1 MKSKTKNKRKSSS
14 RWIPFS
20 TKISALVFAVFGCIY
35 IYTTVFLPNSS
46 AGLSV
51 ENEELIA
58 EIKEDT
64 AAIQKLKAKIADLE
78 GKGHVLG
85 MLEGQ
90 MQEDRSHVYYYE

>member
-1 MKSKTKNKRKSSS
+1 MKSKTKNQRKTS
-14 RWIPFS
+14 RNRVPFS
-20 TKISALVFAVFGCIY
+20 TKISFLVLAAFGCIY

-51 ENEELIA
+51 ENEKLIA

-64 AAIQKLKAKIADLE
+64 AAIQKLKTDIAGLE